1 MKLIIKLEKDALD
14 GSFPVSSL
22 LREFIFIC
30 SKLGMKDME
39 SWARKEVNGYVGAED
54 SIPVYR
60 YIQVLYTDIYKELV
74 NSIILIAGGARFF
87 SKQKKKSVFLVK
99 DRFPAPY
106 QRLKIGCIPRKIS
119 RCPWNFRLR

>member
-1 MKLIIKLEKDALD
+1 MKLVVRLEKDALD

-39 SWARKEVNGYVGAED
+39 SWARKEMNGYVGAED

-60 YIQVLYTDIYKELV
+60 YMQGTCKFY
-74 NSIILIAGGARFF
+74 NPFHG
-87 SKQKKKSVFLVK
+87 
-99 DRFPAPY
+99 
-106 QRLKIGCIPRKIS
+106 
-119 RCPWNFRLR
+119 